1 MKNWWKW
8 FYTAFVML
16 ITFTILQHRFLTWI
30 TSEKP
35 VTFYSIGW
43 GLSLVAVV
51 GLLIYKWKQENNI
64 EELKKENERLKEA
77 LEYYRSK
84 ANG

>member
-16 ITFTILQHRFLTWI
+16 ITFTILQYRFLTWI

-35 VTFYSIGW
+35 VTFYTIGW
-43 GLSLVAVV
+43 GLSLAAVV
-51 GLLIYKWKQENNI
+51 GLLIYKWKKESNI
-64 EELKKENERLKEA
+64 EELKQENERLKEA

-84 ANG
+84 P